1 MDALKGFATL
11 LLFVS
16 AACCIYYFLL
26 PSGNVAKTA
35 KKLLSVFFLTCAV
48 LPLFS
53 LLRQDRLWEPASTSG
68 ETQTAADDAGRFA
81 AAGEQVIK
89 RAAARVLD
97 AGTDVPYEL
106 IVETNIGEDM
116 RIDIQQVTV
125 LFARDFA
132 ERTALTARLTQ
143 ALGAPVRSEVKH
155 AAGAAEEPV
164 EEDRNG

>member
-26 PSGNVAKTA
+26 PAGNVAKTA
-35 KKLLSVFFLTCAV
+35 KKLLSAFFLACAV

-53 LLRQDRLWEPASTSG
+53 LLRQDRLWEPASSPE
-68 ETQTAADDAGRFA
+68 ETQTAASNEERFA
-81 AAGEQVIK
+81 EAGEQVIR

-106 IVETNIGEDM
+106 FIETHIGEDM
-116 RIDIQQVTV
+116 CIDIQQVTV

-132 ERTALTARLTQ
+132 GRTALIARLTQ
-143 ALGAPVRSEVKH
+143 TLGAPVRSEVKN
-155 AAGAAEEPV
+155 AAGADKEPV
-164 EEDRNG
+164 DENQNG